1 MSDGVKDQIIEQ
13 LSGMS
18 EEEQRRILE
27 IVRSMTTKPGD
38 GVNGSS
44 LLRFAATISADD
56 ARRMSVA
63 IEEGCEQID
72 PDEW

>member
-1 MSDGVKDQIIEQ
+1 MSDAVRDQIMEQ
-13 LSGMS
+13 VAGMS
-18 EEEQRRILE
+18 EDEQRRILE
-27 IVRSMTTKPGD
+27 VARSMTTKPGD

-44 LLRFAATISADD
+44 LLRFAGTISVDE

-72 PDEW
+72 PNEW

>member
-1 MSDGVKDQIIEQ
+1 MEQ

-27 IVRSMTTKPGD
+27 IARSLSAKSGD

-44 LLRFAATISADD
+44 LLRFAGTISADD

-63 IEEGCEQID
+63 IEEGCERID
-72 PDEW
+72 PNEW

>member
-1 MSDGVKDQIIEQ
+1 MSDAVRDQIIEQ

-27 IVRSMTTKPGD
+27 IARSMSTKPGD
-38 GVNGSS
+38 GVNGNS
-44 LLRFAATISADD
+44 LLRFAGTISADD
-56 ARRMSVA
+56 ARRMSEA
-63 IEEGCEQID
+63 IEEGCERID